1 MVPATLA
8 TTVDAFLGGRVE
20 CVQPAEGHHRSGL
33 DAVLLAAALP
43 GNASGRA
50 IDLGAGAGIA
60 GFCAAARCPD
70 LSVTLIERDA
80 DLIRCAEAS
89 LKREVNRGIAARVA
103 AMRADIA
110 ALPDRLRESA
120 DEVLVNPPFYDE
132 AATGA
137 SPKRARAG
145 AHVLADG
152 GLDPWLRAAA
162 TVLRPRGR
170 LTLIFRADG
179 LDAVLA
185 ACARRFGA
193 LDVLPIHPRAR
204 LPAHRVIVA
213 GRKGRRAAMRLLPPL
228 VLHGGTGNAFLPPV
242 DAILRDGAALA
253 DVHPP
258 WQERG

>member
-1 MVPATLA
+1 MAAVPGA
-8 TTVDAFLGGRVE
+8 TVDAFLGGRVE

-33 DAVLLAAALP
+33 EAVLLAAALP
-43 GNASGRA
+43 GGAAGRA
-50 IDLGAGAGIA
+50 IDLGAGAGVA
-60 GFCAAARCPD
+60 GLCAAARCPD
-70 LSVTLIERDA
+70 LSVTLVERD
-80 DLIRCAEAS
+80 DELLRCARTS
-89 LKREVNRGIAARVA
+89 LKRPANRGIAARVT
-103 AMRADIA
+103 MDRADIQ
-110 ALPDRLRESA
+110 ALPETLRESA

-132 AATGA
+132 AANSA